1 MSRASLWRHLK
12 TLVVVPNIPWQTSTK
27 QDIQDEIDYEE
38 RQIAINSHINK
49 DDETD
54 DDETE
59 KTDSELLYNT
69 EETDY
74 DTYDETDDE
83 TDDDG
88 FLYDSDED
96 LANFTRRNHDRVIN
110 MIMNARA
117 VASTEREFEHSQEN
131 TRGLD
136 MYYKSIILK
145 KNHDINKIRS
155 INRSEE
161 IEHKSDLLI
170 DRVNESCIICFDPME
185 DYHIF
190 PCKHRFHKYCIKKL
204 YYLYKDNKCPMC
216 RRKHIYNPRLN
227 KKQRRKLKN
236 IMIQHHSNEFG
247 RMKIVDFIHLHKFI
261 DESCGYMPNWMKNIF
276 PPLYSCLKDNYNM
289 NLYVQGYIN
298 IKHKSDL
305 LIGRNQSCMNDLH
318 IYTSDRPYVDEF
330 DLYMTRREEECRF
343 FNRSTLQINPLMDLP
358 QNLRYLPGFYP

>member
-38 RQIAINSHINK
+38 SQARSINRSDSNL
-49 DDETD
+49 
-54 DDETE
+54 
-59 KTDSELLYNT
+59 SELEEDVDLLIDLT

-74 DTYDETDDE
+74 D
-83 TDDDG
+83 
-88 FLYDSDED
+88 FSDSDEEPE
-96 LANFTRRNHDRVIN
+96 LRSIFYMPFGTRRNHDRVIN

-190 PCKHRFHKYCIKKL
+190 SCKHRFHKYCIKKL

-305 LIGRNQSCMNDLH
+305 LIGRNQSCINDLH

-343 FNRSTLQINPLMDLP
+343 FNRSTLQIQP